1 MGEYPV
7 KGIIFDMDN
16 TLLRSR
22 IDFGRMKQ
30 EIYAYLQDRDLLPE
44 QASIDRET
52 SSTLIRQAL
61 ATNRMAPRQ
70 VNEVWAIAAKHE
82 TEGMAGADLEPDVR
96 EMLEEWKGK
105 VVLALLT
112 NNSIFAARAA
122 LEENRILHVF
132 DLVVG
137 REDAGEM
144 KPSPDGVRLILNRY
158 PRLTPRDW
166 ISVGDAWI
174 DCKAS
179 QDAGVRFIA
188 YRADMEKMRRAGTIP
203 EDSIARLAELS
214 RVIQST

>member
-16 TLLRSR
+16 TLLRSN

-30 EIYAYLQDRDLLPE
+30 EIYAYLRERDLLPE
-44 QASIDRET
+44 QAPIDRET

-61 ATNRMAPRQ
+61 AANRMTPRQ

-82 TEGMAGADLEPDVR
+82 TEGMAGADLEPGVR
-96 EMLEEWKGK
+96 ELLAELQGK
-105 VVLALLT
+105 AALTVLT
-112 NNSIFAARAA
+112 NNSILAARAA

-137 REDAGEM
+137 REDAGEL
-144 KPSPDGVRLILNRY
+144 KPSPDGVRLILNLY
-158 PRLTPRDW
+158 PRLTSRDW

-174 DCKAS
+174 DCIAS

-188 YRADMEKMRRAGTIP
+188 YRADMEKMRIAGAVP
-203 EDSIARLAELS
+203 DDSIAHLAELT